1 MEMRM
6 SHRTCLYRTPIVQ
19 ALVSALW
26 AFACGG
32 HDPGDT
38 TTESSPVCGAELGP
52 APLRRITRFE
62 YGRTVADLA
71 GVDSSTASS
80 LLPDEQTLGFDDI
93 ATAYSVSALHAA
105 RYLDVAEQVAAA
117 LVADGERLSAF
128 AGCDPRAGDA
138 GCVDAFVSAFGRRA
152 FRRPLV
158 DDEKQAMLEL
168 YADTA
173 DPGPAEGVSAV
184 VAALLESPQF
194 LYRPEA
200 GDPMATAV
208 EPLDGYALATRVAY
222 LITGAGPD
230 QPLLEAAEAGKLDTD
245 AGLFGEA
252 DRLLETDRARE
263 LFVHFAS
270 QWWEVE
276 SVANLEK
283 DRSLYRRW
291 TDTTPAALAEETR
304 LFLSDVWQ
312 GPATLSSLLT
322 APVTF
327 VNAELAA
334 AYGLPVPGGTGFGQV
349 TLDPLRAAG
358 MLSQGSFLA
367 AHAKADQTSPVL
379 RGKFVRSKLF
389 CTPPPPPPP
398 SIVVSPPTV
407 DPRLSTR
414 QRFAQHTVDPLCAS
428 CHTVMDPI
436 GFAFEHYDATGRWR
450 DIDGGQVVDASG
462 TLSGTDVDGA
472 LDGVP
477 SLATRLA
484 RSTEVSTCAATQWF
498 RYAFGRSEQTTDDTC
513 TIAALSRAL
522 SGPNGDFKHMMR
534 ETVRL
539 PVFRN
544 RAPETEP

>member
-1 MEMRM
+1 
-6 SHRTCLYRTPIVQ
+6 
-19 ALVSALW
+19 
-26 AFACGG
+26 
-32 HDPGDT
+32 
-38 TTESSPVCGAELGP
+38 
-52 APLRRITRFE
+52 
-62 YGRTVADLA
+62 
-71 GVDSSTASS
+71 
-80 LLPDEQTLGFDDI
+80 
-93 ATAYSVSALHAA
+93 
-105 RYLDVAEQVAAA
+105 
-117 LVADGERLSAF
+117 
-128 AGCDPRAGDA
+128 
-138 GCVDAFVSAFGRRA
+138 
-152 FRRPLV
+152 
-158 DDEKQAMLEL
+158 
-168 YADTA
+168 
-173 DPGPAEGVSAV
+173 
-184 VAALLESPQF
+184 
-194 LYRPEA
+194 
-200 GDPMATAV
+200 
-208 EPLDGYALATRVAY
+208 
-222 LITGAGPD
+222 
-230 QPLLEAAEAGKLDTD
+230 
-245 AGLFGEA
+245 
-252 DRLLETDRARE
+252 
-263 LFVHFAS
+263 
-270 QWWEVE
+270 
-276 SVANLEK
+276 
-283 DRSLYRRW
+283 
-291 TDTTPAALAEETR
+291 
-304 LFLSDVWQ
+304 
-312 GPATLSSLLT
+312 
-322 APVTF
+322 
-327 VNAELAA
+327 
-334 AYGLPVPGGTGFGQV
+334 
-349 TLDPLRAAG
+349 

>member
-1 MEMRM
+1 M
-6 SHRTCLYRTPIVQ
+6 SLRICLFQTSIVP
-19 ALVSALW
+19 ALLFALGS
-26 AFACGG
+26 GG
-32 HDPGDT
+32 CSERAPDHT
-38 TTESSPVCGAELGP
+38 TTESPPVCTTERGP

-71 GVDSSTASS
+71 GVEAATS
-80 LLPDEQTLGFDDI
+80 LSLPLDEQTLGFDDI

-105 RYLDVAEQVAAA
+105 RYLDVAERVAAA
-117 LVADGERLSAF
+117 LVVDRGRLTAF
-128 AGCDPRAGDA
+128 AGCDPTAGDA
-138 GCVDAFVSAFGRRA
+138 PCVGAFISAFGRRA
-152 FRRPLV
+152 WRRPLIE
-158 DDEKQAMLEL
+158 DEKQALLRL

-173 DPGPAEGVSAV
+173 EPGPTDGVSAV
-184 VAALLESPQF
+184 VAALLQSPKF

-200 GDPMATAV
+200 SSPTATVA
-208 EPLDGYALATRVAY
+208 EPLDGYALATRLSY
-222 LITGAGPD
+222 LITGTGPD
-230 QPLLEAAEAGKLDTD
+230 GALLAVAEAGQLETD
-245 AGLFGEA
+245 AGLLGEA
-252 DRLLETDRARE
+252 DRLLVTDRARE

-304 LFLSDVWQ
+304 LFLSNVWA
-312 GPATLSSLLT
+312 GSATLASLLT

-327 VNAELAA
+327 VNAELAG
-334 AYGLPVPGGTGFGQV
+334 AYGLPIPASTGFEQV
-349 TLDPLRAAG
+349 ALDPLRAAG

-367 AHAKADQTSPVL
+367 VHAKADQTSPVL
-379 RGKFVRSKLF
+379 RGKFVLAKLL
-389 CTPPPPPPP
+389 CAPPSPPPP

-428 CHTVMDPI
+428 CHTKMDPI

-450 DIDGGQVVDASG
+450 DIDGGQTVDATG

-498 RYAFGRSEQTTDDTC
+498 RYAFGRTEQTSGDTC

-522 SGPNGDFKHMMR
+522 SGANGDFKQMVR
-534 ETVRL
+534 ETVRAPL
-539 PVFRN
+539 FRN
-544 RAPETEP
+544 RAPELEP